1 MEGFVVTCPL
11 APDVPHLVSSFCS
24 SPRAFGL
31 GFLQTPPRDDALALL
46 LAFGSANT
54 WRGDFH
60 PTSSVPCPAHT
71 ALRISGWRTRELA
84 RGDGCPLQP
93 LDGLA
98 RSAGP

>member
-31 GFLQTPPRDDALALL
+31 GFLQTPPHDNALALL

-60 PTSSVPCPAHT
+60 PTSPVPCPAHT
-71 ALRISGWRTRELA
+71 LPITRVRFARRVHGLVRALHRHVRLCWQKS
-84 RGDGCPLQP
+84 
-93 LDGLA
+93 
-98 RSAGP
+98 